1 MTKRIK
7 SFFYGVG
14 SVLDLRPADDVRA
27 EIARRRRH
35 GSDRAALERDWKMI
49 GSDVRVA
56 MRRLEQEDQIARCG

>member
-7 SFFYGVG
+7 SFLYGLG
-14 SVLDLRPADDVRA
+14 SVMDLRPADDVHA

-35 GSDRAALERDWKMI
+35 GSDRAALERDWRMI

-56 MRRLEQEDQIARCG
+56 MRRLEQKNKKASCG

>member
-1 MTKRIK
+1 MTRRIR

-14 SVLDLRPADDVRA
+14 SVMDLSPADDAHA

-35 GSDRAALERDWKMI
+35 TTDRAALERDWKMI

-56 MRRLEQEDQIARCG
+56 MRRLEQKNKEGAL